1 MKPNFTI
8 LNIGFCLHVMS
19 ISSQLT
25 AQSFS
30 AAMTFLNQNICFGIY
45 LFIYLFIYS
54 LTYLSIYLFVCLF
67 IYLSV
72 HLSVLFICLLYLFIY
87 LLIYI
92 NHLVTVQGLNKA
104 LVHALAIALK
114 NERSPQPEQVQ
125 HLPGYKDILAPT
137 ETSLSLLEGFAQSTM
152 FRDEDWVYFIEHGL
166 SHVMRYL
173 IKRMKLEMISYRCP
187 PETACPGDDLQCY
200 VSTCKNLFSWHSL
213 NAT

>member
-1 MKPNFTI
+1 
-8 LNIGFCLHVMS
+8 MS

-25 AQSFS
+25 AQSSS

-54 LTYLSIYLFVCLF
+54 LTYLFIYLFVCLF

-104 LVHALAIALK
+104 LVDALAIALK

>member
-1 MKPNFTI
+1 
-8 LNIGFCLHVMS
+8 MS

-54 LTYLSIYLFVCLF
+54 LTYLFIYLFVCLF

-72 HLSVLFICLLYLFIY
+72 HVSVLFICLLYLFIY

-125 HLPGYKDILAPT
+125 HLPGVQ
-137 ETSLSLLEGFAQSTM
+137 GHNSTN
-152 FRDEDWVYFIEHGL
+152 RNIIVTAGGICPVHHVSGWGL
-166 SHVMRYL
+166 GVLHWAWAFTCHALPDQAYEAR
-173 IKRMKLEMISYRCP
+173 
-187 PETACPGDDLQCY
+187 DDLVQMPARNGVPRRWSSMLCQ
-200 VSTCKNLFSWHSL
+200 HM
-213 NAT
+213 